1 MKTLI
6 LLAALSLLLPACT
19 TLPPVNGTVANK
31 DGRITLM
38 PNGRIE
44 IVIEP
49 RTGK

>member
-6 LLAALSLLLPACT
+6 LLAALSLLSACT

-31 DGRITLM
+31 DGRITLT
-38 PNGRIE
+38 PEGRIE